1 MSDSFVHIHTHTE
14 YSMLDGAS
22 RIDGLMRSAAEQG
35 MPAIAITDHGVMYGA
50 VDFYQK
56 GQKHGVKPIIGSEL
70 YVATRSRFEKSSR
83 EKDSNHHMT
92 AVAESDEGYR
102 NLMKLVSLAHL
113 EGYYYRPRVDK
124 ELLAQYSKG
133 IIATTGCLAGE
144 VGQLLLQGQVEHAT
158 RVAGEYREIF
168 GPDNFFVEL
177 QDHGLGDQHTVFPR
191 LLEIAKAIGAPLLAT
206 NDLHYVSKSDAPT
219 HDVLLCIQTGSTIN
233 EPGRFKFD
241 AEEFYLKS
249 PAEMR
254 ALFAHYPD
262 ACDNSLAIAE
272 RCNVSLEFGVQRLP
286 VFQTPTGEPV
296 ET

>member
-1 MSDSFVHIHTHTE
+1 
-14 YSMLDGAS
+14 MLDGAS
-22 RIDGLMRSAAEQG
+22 RIDELMRSAAEQG
-35 MPAIAITDHGVMYGA
+35 MPAMAITDHGVMYGA
-50 VDFYQK
+50 VDFYQA
-56 GQKHGVKPIIGSEL
+56 GQRHGVKPIIGSEL

-92 AVAESDEGYR
+92 AVAETDDGYR

-124 ELLAQYSKG
+124 ELLAQHAKG
-133 IIATTGCLAGE
+133 IIATSGCLAGE
-144 VGQLLLQGQVEHAT
+144 VGQLLLQGQVEQAT
-158 RVAGEYREIF
+158 KVVGEYREIF

-177 QDHGLGDQHTVFPR
+177 QDHGLADQHTVFPH
-191 LLEIAKAIGAPLLAT
+191 LIDIARRTGTRLLAT
-206 NDLHYVSKSDAPT
+206 NDLHYTHKQDAPV

-254 ALFAHYPD
+254 ALFAQYPE

-272 RCNVSLEFGVQRLP
+272 RCNVKLEFGV
-286 VFQTPTGEPV
+286 
-296 ET
+296 